1 MGNVFQLFIRYGAI
15 IGRFAQYIQY
25 LPLLAALIDFV
36 RTAQRDFAAAG
47 TNEQKAAWVA
57 DRFRAFLAAFVSAG
71 LVSQSRSD
79 RITPHIDAFVT
90 AVVQWYNLTLGSV
103 PPAPPAPR
111 PDDPP
116 TSTSSFPYDVVLQFH
131 PLTMDE
137 ATLLR
142 PTDRIFKRRGTERGW
157 LVPTNPQTV
166 GRQWILDPTQ
176 PPQPTDHI
184 FESSPATQPL
194 PR

>member
-1 MGNVFQLFIRYGAI
+1 MSNIFQLFIRYGAM

-103 PPAPPAPR
+103 PPAPPAP

-116 TSTSSFPYDVVLQFH
+116 VEGPSDPFPYSVE
-131 PLTMDE
+131 LTEDPSSDPRLKAGDE
-137 ATLLR
+137 IYASN
-142 PTDRIFKRRGTERGW
+142 PSGGW
-157 LVPTNPQTV
+157 IVWGGIGRKPKAPAWMLVETV
-166 GRQWILDPTQ
+166 
-176 PPQPTDHI
+176 
-184 FESSPATQPL
+184 
-194 PR
+194 